1 MIETMRSSRGAVSAP
16 HHLAAEAGL
25 RVLREGGNAIEAMVA
40 TAATIAVVYPH
51 MNALGGDNFWLIH
64 KSGRIFGI
72 DACGRAAKKITREF
86 YLSRGFSSIPSRGA
100 LSALTVAGAPS
111 GWELALQISA
121 KFGGSLPLDR
131 LLEDA
136 IYYAGVGVPVTRSL
150 QKNVVNKSNELADIP
165 GFSETFLPD
174 GKPPIVGERFVLPA
188 LAETLMQIGERG
200 ISDFYEGE
208 LSRKIISDLA
218 KVGSPLSLE
227 DMEKHKAR
235 MTEPL
240 QAATSS
246 GTLYNMPPPTQGIAS
261 LIILSLFDI
270 LKRPEA
276 ETADYIHA
284 IIEATKAA
292 FNIRDKYV
300 ADPDSMN
307 VLVSKFLSHDSLTQ
321 LASGIDFSHAKPWN
335 TPVDSG
341 DTVWMGAADSDGC
354 VVSCIQSVYW
364 EFGSGLVLPET
375 GIVWQNRGIGFS
387 LNQNH
392 HNRLEPMRQP
402 FHTIQPA
409 LANLHDGRVMA
420 YGTMGGEGQPQTQ
433 AAIFSRYVTYKQDL
447 QTAINSP
454 RWLLGRTWGD
464 DTSKLRLESRFTADV
479 TNDLAQR
486 GHELEMVGD
495 FDDIMGHAG
504 AVVLRPDGIFEAASD
519 PRSDGAA
526 LGF

>member
-16 HHLAAEAGL
+16 HHLAAQAGL

-51 MNALGGDNFWLIH
+51 MNALGGDNFWLIK
-64 KSGRIFGI
+64 KSGKIIGI
-72 DACGRAAKKITREF
+72 DACGRTAKKINREF
-86 YLSRGFSSIPSRGA
+86 YLKRGFSSIPPRGA

-111 GWELALQISA
+111 GWDLALQISA
-121 KFGGSLPLDR
+121 KIGGSLPLSR

-136 IYYAGVGVPVTRSL
+136 IFFASVGVPVTRSL
-150 QKNVVNKSNELADIP
+150 QKNIINKSNELADVP
-165 GFSETFLPD
+165 GFSETFLPG
-174 GKPPIVGERFVLPA
+174 GKPPIIGERFVLSA
-188 LAETLMQIGERG
+188 LAETLAQISERG

-218 KVGSPLSLE
+218 TAGSPLRLE
-227 DMEKHKAR
+227 DMEKHRAR
-235 MTEPL
+235 VVEPL
-240 QAATSS
+240 KATTSF

-261 LIILSLFDI
+261 LMILSLFD
-270 LKRPEA
+270 LFKRPEA

-300 ADPDSMN
+300 ADPDYMD
-307 VLVSKFLSHDSLTQ
+307 VAVSKFLSHESLTQ
-321 LASGIDFSHAKPWN
+321 MASEIDFSHAKPWN
-335 TPVDSG
+335 AQVDSG
-341 DTVWMGAADSDGC
+341 DTVWMGAADCDGC
-354 VVSCIQSVYW
+354 VVSCIQSIYW

-387 LNQNH
+387 LEQNH
-392 HNRLEPMRQP
+392 HNSLEPMRQP

-409 LANLHDGRVMA
+409 LAKLCDGRTMA

-433 AAIFSRYVTYKQDL
+433 AAILSRYVAYKQDL
-447 QTAINSP
+447 QSAINAP

-464 DTSKLRLESRFTADV
+464 DTSILRLESRFGSDVAD
-479 TNDLAQR
+479 DLRQR
-486 GHELEMVGD
+486 GHKLELVSD

-504 AVVLRPDGIFEAASD
+504 AVVLRPDGIYEAASD

-526 LGF
+526 VGF